1 MDIMGYSGI
10 VIWDLPFGIP
20 YMGIDTQFSSGPDP
34 QVVLFMAFGAF
45 QMHVTTKQ
53 DAEI

>member
-10 VIWDLPFGIP
+10 VIWDLQFGIP

-34 QVVLFMAFGAF
+34 QIVLCIAFGEF
-45 QMHVTTKQ
+45 QVHVAAKK